1 MPMLDPRVGRL
12 DRSSGREGPLEN
24 GRAAHSSALAGR
36 IPWTE
41 EPGGPQSMGQK
52 ETQQKQLSTQHK
64 LKTHMC
70 LLRLMSEAQFIP
82 VTWEKLKSWQ
92 LSMLKEEL
100 GDLTELSRSRNLGAG
115 GAPRAELE
123 RTRVAVGQLRESGTC
138 LSPAASRLDAI
149 PQGSPG

>member
-1 MPMLDPRVGRL
+1 MQDTEETRLDPRAGKVPWRTEGQPTPAFL
-12 DRSSGREGPLEN
+12 PGESHGQRS
-24 GRAAHSSALAGR
+24 RAGHS
-36 IPWTE
+36 PW
-41 EPGGPQSMGQK
+41 GQK

-70 LLRLMSEAQFIP
+70 LLRLMPEAQFIP
-82 VTWEKLKSWQ
+82 VTWEKFKSWQ

-100 GDLTELSRSRNLGAG
+100 GDLTELSRGGNLGAG

-123 RTRVAVGQLRESGTC
+123 RTRGAVGQLRESGTC
-138 LSPAASRLDAI
+138 LNPAASRLDAV